1 MVLALRSPRFDP
13 MPICT
18 RCGMP
23 QGAASQA
30 TRARRVSLDGRIC
43 WAFGL
48 SWIDRTTLGGVL
60 TDSSAFYKPRWPPGV
75 PTALSEIGLV
85 EQPRGGRRSE
95 QRCRRL
101 VAAQVP
107 VDERDHVAQDEGVR
121 LGLRQR
127 RRRIAIG

>member
-30 TRARRVSLDGRIC
+30 TQARLVSLDGRNC
-43 WAFGL
+43 WAFWL

-60 TDSSAFYKPRWPPGV
+60 TDSSTFYKPRRFPIR
-75 PTALSEIGLV
+75 LEIGLV
-85 EQPRGGRRSE
+85 EQPRRGRRSE
-95 QRCRRL
+95 QRCRGL
-101 VAAQVP
+101 VPAQVAI
-107 VDERDHVAQDEGVR
+107 DERDHVAQDEGVR
-121 LGLRQR
+121 LDLRQR
-127 RRRIAIG
+127 RWRIAVG